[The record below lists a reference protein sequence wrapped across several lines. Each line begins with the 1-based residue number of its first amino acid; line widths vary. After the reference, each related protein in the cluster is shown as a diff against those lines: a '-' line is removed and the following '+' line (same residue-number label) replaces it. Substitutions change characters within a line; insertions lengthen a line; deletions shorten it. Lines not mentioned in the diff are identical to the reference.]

1 MPKITFMGAGSTI
14 FAKNILGDSLLSHV
28 CLGRPGTPEE
38 IAKGALFLASDDAS
52 YVTATV
58 LVIDGGW
65 TAGFAR
71 DW

>member
-1 MPKITFMGAGSTI
+1 VA
-14 FAKNILGDSLLSHV
+14 
-28 CLGRPGTPEE
+28 LGRPGTPED
-38 IAKGALFLASDDAS
+38 IAKGALYLASDDAS